1 MDGGRRFLRSLRE
14 RLTAPPAPHAFAAAV
29 PTGGFAP
36 PFPAAPHPNLKKKP
50 APARAGRSR
59 LDRFEAIA
67 LTPGVN
73 ALALVLLLGG
83 SAALGF
89 VHDGGYERLLAE
101 DGAPADIIARA
112 MGFPIS
118 AVTISGQAQL
128 RENEILAAA
137 GVDPRVSLLFL
148 DAAEMRKR
156 LMQVPLVRDAR
167 VMKFYPDRLVINI
180 TEREPAALWQVD
192 GAVSIIA
199 ADGTV
204 IDSLNDRRFL
214 GLPFVVGENAGKRLP
229 EFLALLKGMGGL
241 ASRVKAGVLVS
252 NRRWSLQ
259 MKNGVEVKLS
269 EHDPGAAV
277 SALLRLQREARVLDK
292 DVMSIDL
299 RLPDR
304 IAVRLTEEGVA
315 ALAAA
320 NPHKAVK
327 SGGKT

>member
-14 RLTAPPAPHAFAAAV
+14 RLAAPSAPHAFAAAV
-29 PTGGFAP
+29 PMGGFT
-36 PFPAAPHPNLKKKP
+36 PAIPAVPRSASRQTP
-50 APARAGRSR
+50 APARPARSR
-59 LDRFEAIA
+59 LDRLTAIA

-73 ALALVLLLGG
+73 ALALAILLGG
-83 SAALGF
+83 PAALGF
-89 VHDGGYERLLAE
+89 VNGGGYDRLIAE
-101 DGAPADIIARA
+101 EGAPGDIAARA
-112 MGFPIS
+112 IGFPIS

-137 GVDPRVSLLFL
+137 GVDPRASLLFL
-148 DAAEMRKR
+148 DAAEVRKR
-156 LMQVPLVRDAR
+156 LMQLALVKDAR
-167 VMKFYPDRLVINI
+167 VMKFYPDRLVISL
-180 TEREPAALWQVD
+180 TEREPAALWQMD
-192 GAVSIIA
+192 GALSIIA

-204 IDSLNDRRFL
+204 IDRLNDQRFL

-229 EFLALLKGMGGL
+229 EFLALLNGMGDL

-259 MKNGVEVKLS
+259 MKNGVEVKLP
-269 EHDPGAAV
+269 ERDPGAAV
-277 SALLRLQREARVLDK
+277 GLLLRLQREARVLDK
-292 DVMSIDL
+292 DLMSIDL

-304 IAVRLTEEGVA
+304 VAVRLTEEGAA

-320 NPHKAVK
+320 SPHKAVK